1 MEMNLN
7 EYLINTLETPQ
18 CQTQNKSEETS
29 ILMSMIM
36 KSYRPI
42 YLFEGLSYDQYG
54 RIYISDKV
62 KFVNDLKVKDNPDF
76 EKDVLNESYA
86 YDSIDY
92 PIIEKI
98 ISDTREELNKVE
110 VFE

>member
-7 EYLINTLETPQ
+7 ECLINALENSQ
-18 CQTQNKSEETS
+18 CQTQNKSEEIS
-29 ILMSMIM
+29 IPMNMIM
-36 KSYRPI
+36 RLYPTI
-42 YLFEGLSYDQYG
+42 LFEGLKCDQYG
-54 RIYISDKV
+54 YIYISDKV
-62 KFVNDLKVKDNPDF
+62 KFIDDLKAKDNPDL
-76 EKDVLNESYA
+76 EKYVLNESYS
-86 YDSIDY
+86 SIDY

>member
-7 EYLINTLETPQ
+7 DYLINTLENSQ
-18 CQTQNKSEETS
+18 YQTQNKSEETS
-29 ILMSMIM
+29 ILMNIIM

-42 YLFEGLSYDQYG
+42 CLFEGLDYDQNGY
-54 RIYISDKV
+54 IYISDKV
-62 KFVNDLKVKDNPDF
+62 KFVNDLKDKDDIEL
-76 EKDVLNESYA
+76 EKDVLNESCC
-86 YDSIDY
+86 SIDY

>member
-1 MEMNLN
+1 MNLN
-7 EYLINTLETPQ
+7 EYLINTLENPQ
-18 CQTQNKSEETS
+18 CQTQNKSEATS

-36 KSYRPI
+36 RSYPPVG
-42 YLFEGLSYDQYG
+42 LFEGLSYDQYG
-54 RIYISDKV
+54 YIYISDKV
-62 KFVNDLKVKDNPDF
+62 KFVNDLKAKDNPDL
-76 EKDVLNESYA
+76 EKVVLDESCC
-86 YDSIDY
+86 SIDY

>member
-1 MEMNLN
+1 MNLN

-18 CQTQNKSEETS
+18 CQTQNKSEATS

-36 KSYRPI
+36 RSYRPI

-62 KFVNDLKVKDNPDF
+62 KFVNDLKAKDNPDL

-86 YDSIDY
+86 YGYSSIDY

>member
-1 MEMNLN
+1 MNLN
-7 EYLINTLETPQ
+7 ECLINALETSQ

-29 ILMSMIM
+29 ILMNMIM
-36 KSYRPI
+36 KSYHPI

-54 RIYISDKV
+54 HIYISDKV
-62 KFVNDLKVKDNPDF
+62 KFVNDLKAKDNPDL

-86 YDSIDY
+86 YGSIDY

>member
-7 EYLINTLETPQ
+7 ECLINALETSQ

-29 ILMSMIM
+29 ILMNMIM

-42 YLFEGLSYDQYG
+42 CLFEGLSYDQYG
-54 RIYISDKV
+54 HIYISDKV
-62 KFVNDLKVKDNPDF
+62 KFVNDLKAKDNPDL

-86 YDSIDY
+86 YGSIDY